1 MVSFTSLSLLLLVF
15 SAFSCGFSANSMT
28 MLSVLEIYESLPSWP
43 FLMLFIL
50 YICVAVTGNLAV
62 IIVVASRKYM
72 RTPANL
78 YISSLS
84 FADLIIALVVI
95 GNTAKSFSKIYLEY
109 NIYRCVLVP
118 YFEVVAISA
127 SVLSLMAITVDRYQ
141 AVLHKRVH
149 KTPLKFAA
157 KIVSMVWLSAVIYGL
172 RVIPQFYGKLKPS
185 DDIDSQNSSSTDRN
199 DFRFDSSANTT
210 GIHRW
215 SCDFFMEEDDNDIVF
230 RIFDFLI
237 LFVVPFIAMIV
248 MYGRIIS
255 TLWRKK
261 IPVGTGLRRKRRVAK
276 MLLIS
281 VLVFIICWVPF
292 YVQEFVGDGMIITG
306 KHVDRNVLAAFRI
319 IFILLSFSN
328 CCLNPVIYAYFN
340 CNFRYEL
347 KYMIRQKNRDQRMRH
362 KHTFQVTPTSSRN
375 GI

>member
-1 MVSFTSLSLLLLVF
+1 MAPLNQKCSEEGLEESR
-15 SAFSCGFSANSMT
+15 CGFSANSMT

-185 DDIDSQNSSSTDRN
+185 DDIGSQNSSSTDRN

>member
-1 MVSFTSLSLLLLVF
+1 
-15 SAFSCGFSANSMT
+15 

-109 NIYRCVLVP
+109 SIYRCVLVP

-141 AVLHKRVH
+141 AVLQKRVS

-157 KIVSMVWLSAVIYGL
+157 KIVGMVWLSAVLYGL
-172 RVIPQFYGKLKPS
+172 RVIPQFYSKLKSS
-185 DDIDSQNSSSTDRN
+185 DDAEPKNRTSSNPRKEDAGSEDTSDHN
-199 DFRFDSSANTT
+199 GNKS

-215 SCDFFMEEDDNDIVF
+215 SCDFFMEEDDTDMVF
-230 RIFDFLI
+230 RFFDFLV

-281 VLVFIICWVPF
+281 VLVFMICWVPF
-292 YVQEFVGDGMIITG
+292 YVQEFVGDGMIMTG

-319 IFILLSFSN
+319 IFILVSFAN
-328 CCLNPVIYAYFN
+328 CCLNPVIYAYYN
-340 CNFRYEL
+340 NNFRYEL
-347 KYMIRQKNRDQRMRH
+347 KYMIRQKNRDQRH

>member
-1 MVSFTSLSLLLLVF
+1 
-15 SAFSCGFSANSMT
+15 MT

-185 DDIDSQNSSSTDRN
+185 DDIGSQNSSSTDRN

>member
-1 MVSFTSLSLLLLVF
+1 
-15 SAFSCGFSANSMT
+15 

-50 YICVAVTGNLAV
+50 YICVAVTGNVAV

-109 NIYRCVLVP
+109 SIYRCVLVP

-141 AVLHKRVH
+141 AVLQKRVS

-157 KIVSMVWLSAVIYGL
+157 KIVGLVWLSAVIYGL
-172 RVIPQFYGKLKPS
+172 RVIPQFYSKLKIS
-185 DDIDSQNSSSTDRN
+185 DDTEHQNRSSTNPPSKENNLRDE
-199 DFRFDSSANTT
+199 SSDHNGNTS

-215 SCDFFMEEDDNDIVF
+215 SCDFFMEEDETDMVF
-230 RIFDFLI
+230 RFFDFLI

-281 VLVFIICWVPF
+281 VLVFMICWVPF
-292 YVQEFVGDGMIITG
+292 YVQEFVGDGMIMTG

-319 IFILLSFSN
+319 IFILVSFAN
-328 CCLNPVIYAYFN
+328 CCLNPVIYAYYN
-340 CNFRYEL
+340 NNFRYEL
-347 KYMIRQKNRDQRMRH
+347 KYMIRQKNKDQRH

>member
-1 MVSFTSLSLLLLVF
+1 
-15 SAFSCGFSANSMT
+15 MT

-157 KIVSMVWLSAVIYGL
+157 KIVSMVWMSAVIYGL

-185 DDIDSQNSSSTDRN
+185 DEVYNRNSSLPHNNGHRS
-199 DFRFDSSANTT
+199 DSDSNTS

-215 SCDFFMEEDDNDIVF
+215 SCDFFMEEDDTDIVF